1 MSFEVEEV
9 QILLKL
15 DKSQFVNLIN
25 TVLKNIGSTEFLS
38 EDADKKR
45 MEEVFEYLCELEF
58 NQYDFINNKNDNLF
72 YDSIANQ
79 MQNDTWQNEQYKSV
93 NIMCVDYKSDNDIII
108 KLWDS
113 MASYAKYFWLS
124 MTSDIDCKECIID
137 EMGVEYTKWVEY
149 VWHEGT
155 HFIRKENGN
164 IHYDYYPAENYHRLM
179 EEGVHPVHFAESI
192 FYDLYNEL
200 HTIYI
205 YLGGAEENQYIEL
218 CNEIKQQ
225 ENEIEAMKQKV
236 EKILGKEISRN
247 IYEPKEKII
256 DELFRQQYT

>member
-1 MSFEVEEV
+1 MSYEVSEIV
-9 QILLKL
+9 IFLKL

-45 MEEVFEYLCELEF
+45 MEEVIEYLCELKF

-72 YDSIANQ
+72 YVSIANQ

-93 NIMCVDYKSDNDIII
+93 DIRCIEYKSDNDIII

-113 MASYAKYFWLS
+113 MAIYAKYFWLS
-124 MTSDIDCKECIID
+124 MTKNIDCKECIID

-164 IHYDYYPAENYHRLM
+164 VHYDFYPAENYEKLL
-179 EEGVHPVHFAESI
+179 EEGVHAIHFGESI
-192 FYDLYNEL
+192 LYDLYNEL
-200 HTIYI
+200 YTCYI
-205 YLGGAEENQYIEL
+205 YLEGAEGNQYNEL
-218 CNEIKQQ
+218 CNEINQK
-225 ENEIEAMKQKV
+225 EKEIEVIKQRL
-236 EKILGKEISRN
+236 EKIPGREKNSI
-247 IYEPKEKII
+247 IYQTEEKAI
-256 DELFRQQYT
+256 DELFR

>member
-1 MSFEVEEV
+1 MSYEVSE
-9 QILLKL
+9 IMISLKL

-45 MEEVFEYLCELEF
+45 MEEVFIYLCELEF
-58 NQYDFINNKNDNLF
+58 NHYDFINNKNDNLF

-93 NIMCVDYKSDNDIII
+93 DISGFEYKSDNEILI

-113 MASYAKYFWLS
+113 MAIYAKYFWLS
-124 MTSDIDCKECIID
+124 MTKNIDCKECIID
-137 EMGVEYTKWVEY
+137 EMGVEYTKWVKY

-164 IHYDYYPAENYHRLM
+164 VHYDYYPAENYEKLL
-179 EEGVHPVHFAESI
+179 EEGVHSIHFGESI
-192 FYDLYNEL
+192 LYDLYNRLFTLHIEL
-200 HTIYI
+200 K
-205 YLGGAEENQYIEL
+205 GAEGDLYYEI
-218 CNEIKQQ
+218 CNEIKQK
-225 ENEIEAMKQKV
+225 ENEIGVMKQKV
-236 EKILGKEISRN
+236 EKIPGR
-247 IYEPKEKII
+247 EKNRIINQTEEKAI
-256 DELFRQQYT
+256 DELFR